1 MKMPKFL
8 EKKKRNPASR
18 NPAKNTKGYSEGKS
32 KSQAEVRKE
41 EYRPDSEHI
50 KNNRADDWLDAM
62 KKPRNRNKMS
72 SENIY
77 GDYEEGGSN
86 E

>member
-1 MKMPKFL
+1 MKNKMPKFL

-18 NPAKNTKGYSEGKS
+18 HPAKNTKGYSEGKS
-32 KSQAEVRKE
+32 KGREQVRRE
-41 EYRPDSEHI
+41 EFRPESEHI

-62 KKPRNRNKMS
+62 KKPRERNKMS

-77 GDYEEGGSN
+77 GDVSEE
-86 E
+86 